1 VRLGDVA
8 MLDAFFT
15 DRKPPQSVLDQL
27 EEHDVRLY
35 VAE

>member
-1 VRLGDVA
+1 

-15 DRKPPQSVLDQL
+15 DKQPPQSVLDQI

-35 VAE
+35 VAD